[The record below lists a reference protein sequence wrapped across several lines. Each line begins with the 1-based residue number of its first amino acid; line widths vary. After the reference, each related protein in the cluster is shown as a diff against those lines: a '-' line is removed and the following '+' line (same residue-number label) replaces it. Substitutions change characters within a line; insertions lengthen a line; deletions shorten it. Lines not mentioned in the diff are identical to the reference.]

1 MDESQRMNREVIKIT
16 VISMYLYTEKIASIN
31 IISSLM
37 IIIPLS
43 SLTYSKIENFQCF
56 QRVHCYKNYNNFNII
71 LIIFTALISAVNQ
84 TSLKTKKTKIL
95 LRLFTCSISQI
106 KS

>member
-1 MDESQRMNREVIKIT
+1 
-16 VISMYLYTEKIASIN
+16 
-31 IISSLM
+31 M

-56 QRVHCYKNYNNFNII
+56 QRVCCYKNYNNFNRI

-84 TSLKTKKTKIL
+84 TSLKTKKDEDPSSSFYLQHLTD
-95 LRLFTCSISQI
+95 
-106 KS
+106 

>member
-1 MDESQRMNREVIKIT
+1 
-16 VISMYLYTEKIASIN
+16 
-31 IISSLM
+31 M

-56 QRVHCYKNYNNFNII
+56 QRGRRYENYNNFNRI

-84 TSLKTKKTKIL
+84 TALKAKKTKIP
-95 LRLFTCSISQI
+95 LRLFTYNTSQI